1 MSPIIN
7 CMALTYPFDN
17 RDKLEEDLWDKEYD
31 EDYEDDYNE
40 DEEWEEEDE
49 ETVAY

>member
-17 RDKLEEDLWDKEYD
+17 RDKLEEDLWDKEY
-31 EDYEDDYNE
+31 EDYEDEYSEE
-40 DEEWEEEDE
+40 DEEWEEEE